1 MDLLSVMDVKM
12 DFKSTAKILDAKP
25 SNSNLLGLSVS
36 KVKTFK
42 DCKAKYRFTY
52 IEKLPRKEWDF
63 HIFGKFLH
71 DVLEKYHIA
80 KLAGD
85 TRSNIIVMDEALQSG
100 ISVYKEKLSSS
111 QEIECRE
118 IINQYLFKIKG
129 EELSN
134 EEPQVLAVEKDF
146 NIDIDGRILL
156 NGFIDKVQNDYD
168 GVLHV
173 ADYKTTK
180 NKKYIKND
188 FLQLKT
194 YAYVMCLEDPSIEKV
209 RTSYVMLRH
218 NCESL
223 IKEFKR
229 EEIMKMEQ
237 VFLDYAD
244 QIGVE
249 KLWRPNTT
257 PLCSYCD
264 HLEVCDSGRNFTNDK
279 KGFNKFG
286 ATDW

>member
-1 MDLLSVMDVKM
+1 ME
-12 DFKSTAKILDAKP
+12 FKSTAKILEAKP
-25 SNSNLLGLSVS
+25 SDSNLLGLSVS

-63 HIFGKFLH
+63 HVFGKFLH

-85 TRSNIIVMDEALQSG
+85 TRSNNIVMDDALQSG
-100 ISVYKEKLSSS
+100 ISAYKEKLSSS
-111 QEIECRE
+111 QEAECRE
-118 IINQYLFKIKG
+118 IINQYLQKIDG
-129 EELSN
+129 EERSN
-134 EEPQVLAVEKDF
+134 ETPQVLAVEKDF

-156 NGFIDKVQNDYD
+156 NGFIDKVQNDHD

-188 FLQLKT
+188 FMQLKT

-209 RTSYVMLRH
+209 RTSYIMLRH
-218 NCESL
+218 NCESI
-223 IKEFKR
+223 IKEYPRK
-229 EEIMKMEQ
+229 EIMKMEQ

-257 PLCSYCD
+257 PLCEYCD
-264 HLEVCDSGRNFTNDK
+264 HLGVCDAGRNFVNDK